1 MYFGIFFVPLHSQ
14 KMATHVRHIYLL
26 AFILLAW
33 LPMSAQ
39 DASSAEDSASVVS
52 QMDSIEVSLL
62 TCTPGKDM
70 YAKFGHTALRVRD
83 YTIHR
88 DVVFNYGCF
97 DYNANNFVLKFVLG
111 QTDYLLDAEEFEFLK
126 YRYGMLGNGVSEQVL
141 NLSQEEANRL
151 LTLLLENLRPENQEY
166 RYNWLYDNCTERA
179 RDMIEKAVDG
189 HIEYAK
195 VTNPEITVREMLHH
209 CLETSPWV
217 AFGIDLILGA
227 EIDQKVTDR
236 IMMFL
241 PDVLRR
247 ESDGA
252 HIIRQDGTQVEY
264 ISGRAVVL
272 EDTNEPEKA
281 YTVGSP
287 LFVFSLLLLFTLALF
302 AYELR
307 HRRYVLWMDV
317 VMHVCQ
323 GLAGLLVAFLFFL
336 SEHPAVDSNWL
347 VIILNPLPLLYV
359 VWLIYCQR
367 TKRHNRVAY
376 INLAVLS
383 AFLVTMTL
391 CPQSFNPATWLMV
404 VSLLIRALS
413 QAHFASPRAQRKSPF
428 GKFQGFN
435 LSRS

>member
-1 MYFGIFFVPLHSQ
+1 
-14 KMATHVRHIYLL
+14 MATHVRHIYLL
-26 AFILLAW
+26 AFVLLAW

-39 DASSAEDSASVVS
+39 DASSAEDSASVAT

-151 LTLLLENLRPENQEY
+151 LALLLENLRPENQEY

-272 EDTNEPEKA
+272 EDTNELEKA

-307 HRRYVLWMDV
+307 HRRYVLWLDV

-367 TKRHNRVAY
+367 TKRHNRLAY

-413 QAHFASPRAQRKSPF
+413 QAHFASPRAQRRSPF